1 MVWARHRKDDLLQ
14 CRALLAAGGWA
25 QAHELLVSSVAPA
38 LLLSSHRGEL
48 AELLEQLV
56 VDGGEGR
63 RGIAAS
69 DWSAGGALYLNY
81 LSFTHQQQQGQVA
94 ATGSEG
100 TALLLQQLQAAGD
113 RLASTG
119 VSSDPFTQKLQLRQ
133 QLVLSHMAH
142 AVHSRVMGAAVVAGS
157 AAAALRLGAMQGVL
171 GLGCLPPEL
180 RMAGVAAAAAA
191 VTPVLV

>member
-14 CRALLAAGGWA
+14 CRALLAAGGWT

-38 LLLSSHRGEL
+38 LLLSGHRGEL

-63 RGIAAS
+63 RGIAAT

-81 LSFTHQQQQGQVA
+81 LSFMQQGQA
-94 ATGSEG
+94 AAAGSEG

-113 RLASTG
+113 RLASAG
-119 VSSDPFTQKLQLRQ
+119 ASSDPFTQKLQLRQ

-142 AVHSRVMGAAVVAGS
+142 AVHSRAMGAAVVAGS

-171 GLGCLPPEL
+171 GLSCLPPEL
-180 RMAGVAAAAAA
+180 RMAGVAAAAAS